1 MTGGDSEAAAIQRIL
16 IGEQYSTIYLAI
28 KQQAETSAKLA
39 VEAAQGKMDPDGIA
53 KAKVDNGSKKVPS
66 VLLSPIA
73 VTKDNIQDTVI
84 KDGFLTTD
92 EICTAKYADACKE
105 AGIQ

>member
-1 MTGGDSEAAAIQRIL
+1 
-16 IGEQYSTIYLAI
+16 
-28 KQQAETSAKLA
+28 
-39 VEAAQGKMDPDGIA
+39 
-53 KAKVDNGSKKVPS
+53 

-73 VTKDNIQDTVI
+73 VTRDNIDDTVI

-92 EICTAKYADACKE
+92 EICTGPYKSACAK

>member
-1 MTGGDSEAAAIQRIL
+1 VPWVRLDRRVARHHL
-16 IGEQYSTIYLAI
+16 VVRPLARDRELSLVSVTRR
-28 KQQAETSAKLA
+28 Q
-39 VEAAQGKMDPDGIA
+39 M
-53 KAKVDNGSKKVPS
+53 VPS

-92 EICTAKYADACKE
+92 EICTGKYASACKE
-105 AGIQ
+105 AGIE